1 VVRAPRRS
9 TGAHPRQR
17 PRRGEIIDLD
27 DRLGSEGSCVTM
39 ARSARLQLR
48 SCPLCGSGWVAHSE
62 RELLEQPHV
71 FVALRCGSCGTWRRI
86 LTNHWVAD
94 AFERGQMKRTI
105 RVLRAAFERDL
116 VDAIDFA
123 PRYARADS

>member
-1 VVRAPRRS
+1 
-9 TGAHPRQR
+9 
-17 PRRGEIIDLD
+17 
-27 DRLGSEGSCVTM
+27 M

-48 SCPLCGSGWVAHSE
+48 SCPQCGSGWVAHSE

-71 FVALRCGSCGTWRRI
+71 FVALRCGCCGTWRRV
-86 LTNHWVAD
+86 LTNQWAAD
-94 AFERGQMKRTI
+94 AFERSQMKRAI

-123 PRYARADS
+123 PRYARADR